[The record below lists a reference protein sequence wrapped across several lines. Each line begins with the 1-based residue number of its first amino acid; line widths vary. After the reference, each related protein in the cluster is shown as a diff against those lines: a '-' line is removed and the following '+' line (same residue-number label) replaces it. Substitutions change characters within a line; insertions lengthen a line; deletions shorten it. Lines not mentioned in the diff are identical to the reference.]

1 MRHMRHMGRGKAD
14 SEKIKMQ
21 FPSVLAKQSRDRE
34 RVKQREGG
42 EKKSRQRSVRL
53 PDEAVGRNLYILF
66 NWVY

>member
-34 RVKQREGG
+34 RVKQREG
-42 EKKSRQRSVRL
+42 EKKNQ
-53 PDEAVGRNLYILF
+53 GRGL
-66 NWVY
+66 